1 MDSIVD
7 VADSRR
13 HEFLAEAARERLAR
27 QGRPARPL
35 AAPSRERLANAART
49 LHAITAQILSALAS
63 HARDRRIQPRG
74 RPLLPSPR

>member
-7 VADSRR
+7 VAESRR

-27 QGRPARPL
+27 QARPL

-49 LHAITAQILSALAS
+49 LHAFTARILSALAS

-74 RPLLPSPR
+74 RPLLPAPR